1 MVEQLLFC
9 SWGRTQRW
17 AWHASGA
24 QARTHQNALASPARV
39 AKFDFS
45 AFFPTDFRIKER
57 LLAVYVMMHGIVTS
71 RHSCL
76 MLIFIVVLH
85 LESVLTTCM
94 EGNNQLQRYLISSEP
109 PYDNYYNISKAVYPS
124 VAPPSLLI
132 DITVA
137 FLAAAYSN
145 GTQRG
150 PFPNNNGSTAGMNS
164 SKQNGS
170 DSRPAGANT
179 TWTYKWS
186 MSCLYVSGGNISLSS
201 MNIFSLWA
209 IWPNRRKRELYI
221 TLPQFCSGSPGD
233 PPHHDAMLYFLS
245 TVWSY

>member
-1 MVEQLLFC
+1 
-9 SWGRTQRW
+9 
-17 AWHASGA
+17 
-24 QARTHQNALASPARV
+24 
-39 AKFDFS
+39 
-45 AFFPTDFRIKER
+45 
-57 LLAVYVMMHGIVTS
+57 
-71 RHSCL
+71 
-76 MLIFIVVLH
+76 
-85 LESVLTTCM
+85 M

-245 TVWSY
+245 TV